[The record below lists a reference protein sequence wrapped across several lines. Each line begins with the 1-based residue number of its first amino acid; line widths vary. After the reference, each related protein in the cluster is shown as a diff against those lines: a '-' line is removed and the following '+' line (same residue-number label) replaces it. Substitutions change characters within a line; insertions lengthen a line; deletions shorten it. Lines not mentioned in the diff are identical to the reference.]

1 MNPRTYEE
9 LISTTKMYELVT
21 ERLDASVIPQKRTYD
36 GIELNHELVE
46 LILDLYDT
54 DNDADLF
61 HDKLRKFSLEEI
73 VAYIHASHRYYLTK
87 KIPELEQ
94 SLLHIFS
101 KYGQTHQLLASLAL
115 FFNQYKN
122 KLVQHFKLEEK
133 VVLPY
138 IKRLIEAKN
147 GLMTKSEQAE
157 LLLTSSI
164 AEFREGHDE
173 VEDELKEVNVIIH
186 SFVEKGEQPPLPY
199 RIFLNQVELF
209 EMELRK
215 HAIIEDHVLMPLA
228 EELEK
233 KLKEGL

>member
-21 ERLDASVIPQKRTYD
+21 ERLDVAALEQKSSD

-46 LILDLYDT
+46 LILDLYD
-54 DNDADLF
+54 ADSESDF
-61 HDKLRKFSLEEI
+61 FQEKLRKFSLEEI

-101 KYGQTHQLLASLAL
+101 KYGQTHQLLASLAM

-122 KLVQHFKLEEK
+122 KLVHHFKLEEK
-133 VVLPY
+133 LVLPY
-138 IKRLIEAKN
+138 IKQLIDAKN
-147 GLMTKSEQAE
+147 GNLRPEEQKA
-157 LLLTSSI
+157 LLEKSSI
-164 AEFREGHDE
+164 QAFRDGHDE
-173 VEDELKEVNVIIH
+173 VEEELKEVSVIIH
-186 SFVEKGEQPPLPY
+186 NYVDKDHQLPLPY

-215 HAIIEDHVLMPLA
+215 HQIIEDHVLVPLA

-233 KLKEGL
+233 KLREGL

>member
-21 ERLDASVIPQKRTYD
+21 ERLDVAALEQKSSD

-46 LILDLYDT
+46 LILDLYD
-54 DNDADLF
+54 ADSESDF
-61 HDKLRKFSLEEI
+61 FQEKLRKFSLEEI

-101 KYGQTHQLLASLAL
+101 KYGQTHQLLASLAM

-122 KLVQHFKLEEK
+122 KLVHHFKLEEK
-133 VVLPY
+133 LVLPY
-138 IKRLIEAKN
+138 IKQLIDAKN
-147 GLMTKSEQAE
+147 GNLTPEEQKA
-157 LLLTSSI
+157 LLEKSSI
-164 AEFREGHDE
+164 QAFSDGHDE
-173 VEDELKEVNVIIH
+173 VEEELKEVSVIIH
-186 SFVEKGEQPPLPY
+186 NYVDKDHQLPLPY

-215 HAIIEDHVLMPLA
+215 HQIIEDHVLVPLA

-233 KLKEGL
+233 KLREGL

>member
-21 ERLDASVIPQKRTYD
+21 ERLDESAKAEKRTYE

-54 DNDADLF
+54 DSDADFF
-61 HDKLRKFSLEEI
+61 HQKLRKFSLEEI
-73 VAYIHASHRYYLTK
+73 VTYIQASHRYYLTK
-87 KIPELEQ
+87 KVPELEQ

-101 KYGQTHQLLASLAL
+101 KFGQTHQLLASLAL

-122 KLVQHFKLEEK
+122 KLVKHFKLEEGL
-133 VVLPY
+133 VLPY
-138 IKRLIEAKN
+138 IKQMILADK
-147 GLMTKSEQAE
+147 GLLGKDE
-157 LLLTSSI
+157 LVALFSSNSI
-164 AEFREGHDE
+164 AAFSDHHDE
-173 VEDELKEVNVIIH
+173 VEEELKEVSVIIH
-186 SFVEKGEQPPLPY
+186 SFVENGEEPPLPY

-215 HAIIEDHVLMPLA
+215 HAIIEDHVLVPLA

-233 KLKEGL
+233 KLKENL